1 MMHVFKIVHVFNISI
16 SVAWRTRSNCCV
28 LSRHVPTAMFSE
40 HLLQIMAIFSITLF
54 KIMDIF
60 STRISMVLPR
70 GAAADKFQLRC
81 CVAEGEEIDDAT
93 VKTDAF
99 WAQPAVK
106 AKVARYMST

>member
-1 MMHVFKIVHVFNISI
+1 MVF
-16 SVAWRTRSNCCV
+16 
-28 LSRHVPTAMFSE
+28 
-40 HLLQIMAIFSITLF
+40 
-54 KIMDIF
+54 
-60 STRISMVLPR
+60 PR

-106 AKVARYMST
+106 AKVARYLSI